1 MVDGD
6 DLVRAADELGVEGA
20 LDGLLHQPVPGAARK
35 LARLPVD
42 WLAVGL
48 ADLKHEGP
56 VGACLLLAVW
66 RLTAIPL
73 HPDSHICQQC
83 LVCEFERTPRPALC
97 AALCAGSCQLRILFT
112 ATAAAQKI
120 TSVSPRPLES
130 LTQRPMLWTH
140 PLFHGS
146 A

>member
-35 LARLPVD
+35 LARLSVD

-48 ADLKHEGP
+48 ADLEHEGP

-73 HPDSHICQQC
+73 HPDYICQQC
-83 LVCEFERTPRPALC
+83 LGYGSEGTPWPALWT
-97 AALCAGSCQLRILFT
+97 ALCTRSYQLGILYT
-112 ATAAAQKI
+112 ATETAKRI
-120 TSVSPRPLES
+120 TSVRPG
-130 LTQRPMLWTH
+130 Q
-140 PLFHGS
+140 
-146 A
+146 